1 MKYFV
6 CAQTMEVLDLHI
18 YIIRV
23 GSRILRGA
31 NNFAKF
37 PTIRHKSE
45 KLWLVGGGAFRKHP
59 RDPPEVITLI
69 KIDDKKMNLSI
80 EL

>member
-1 MKYFV
+1 MK
-6 CAQTMEVLDLHI
+6 VLDLHI

-31 NNFAKF
+31 DDFAKF
-37 PTIRHKSE
+37 PTKRHESE
-45 KLWLVGGGAFRKHP
+45 NLWLVGGGAFRKHP

-69 KIDDKKMNLSI
+69 KIDHKKI
-80 EL
+80 ELKYRIIEY